1 MLMKTP
7 AEISENGKILVVDDE
22 KVILDIMSD
31 FLGSEGYQ
39 VVTASNAKQAL
50 QRLEEGEFDLVLTDL
65 KMPGM
70 SGMELLEEIKSRYMR
85 PYVIVMTGYGTV
97 ESAVECIKKGAF
109 DYLQKPFK
117 MKEVESVVA
126 RALKQYR
133 LEEENIQLKEIT
145 NLYRVSEAMN
155 STLSL
160 PEILDTILD
169 TVIHEL
175 DADAV
180 TIHELEGEG
189 NWNLMAF
196 RASPGMK
203 EYENSKIVGEI
214 DGDEIINNLNDNS
227 YLLSPAEE
235 AEKYFRRMP
244 EVKEFYYFMSVP
256 MRIKSRVTGLVSAY
270 SFNPHRKFLKGYTTL
285 LGILAGRAGM
295 AIENARLYEQLKR
308 VFQETI
314 QSLAIALE
322 AKDPYTSGHTKRVTE
337 YAVLIAK
344 GMGLPQEDV
353 ERITR
358 AALLHDIG
366 KIGVKL
372 HSLKKKGGLSAEE
385 YEMFKQHTI
394 QGRLILEPIKFM
406 ADIIPMVELHHERY
420 DGTGYPY
427 GLSGED
433 IPLGARIL
441 NVADS
446 FDAMTSDRPYRRSL
460 SRRNAFEELRRNAGT
475 QFDPEIVE
483 VFIRELKKAG

>member
-1 MLMKTP
+1 MRVPTE
-7 AEISENGKILVVDDE
+7 ASESGQILVVDDE
-22 KVILDIMSD
+22 KVILDIISD
-31 FLGSEGYQ
+31 FLGSEGYR
-39 VVTASNAKQAL
+39 VVTASSGDEAIQHLDN
-50 QRLEEGEFDLVLTDL
+50 EEFDLVLTDL

-70 SGMELLEEIKSRYMR
+70 SGMELLEEVKSRYIR

-97 ESAVECIKKGAF
+97 ESAVECLKKGAF
-109 DYLQKPFK
+109 DYIQKPFK
-117 MKEVESVVA
+117 MREVESIVS
-126 RALKQYR
+126 RALKQHR
-133 LEEENIQLKEIT
+133 LEEENIQLKEIA

-169 TVIHEL
+169 TVIHEI

-180 TIHELEGEG
+180 AIHELTEQGEWNFMACRTAPGMGEHEG
-189 NWNLMAF
+189 N
-196 RASPGMK
+196 
-203 EYENSKIVGEI
+203 KIIGEI
-214 DGDEIINNLNDNS
+214 NGNEVIHGLTEGS
-227 YLLSPAEE
+227 HLLLPAEE
-235 AEKYFRRMP
+235 AEKYFRRKP
-244 EVKEFYYFMSVP
+244 EVEKFYYFLSVP
-256 MRIKSRVTGLVSAY
+256 LRIKSRITGLVSAY
-270 SFNPHRKFLKGYTTL
+270 SFNPRRKFLKGHAVL
-285 LGILAGRAGM
+285 QGILAGRAGM
-295 AIENARLYEQLKR
+295 AIENARLYERMKK

-337 YAVLIAK
+337 YAVMIAK
-344 GMGLPQEDV
+344 GMGLSEEEV

-366 KIGVKL
+366 KIGVRL
-372 HSLKKKGGLSAEE
+372 HSLNKKDGLTSEE

-394 QGRLILEPIKFM
+394 QGRLILEPIKFLS
-406 ADIIPMVELHHERY
+406 DIIPMVELHHEKY
-420 DGTGYPY
+420 DGSGYPY

-460 SRRNAFEELRRNAGT
+460 SRKRAIEELHKNAGA
-475 QFDPEIVE
+475 QFDPKVVE
-483 VFIRELKKAG
+483 VFIEELKKAG